1 MQRIYRLIKQLR
13 ELQYIDLITIKNWHT
28 EIYIYEDAETYE
40 FVREKKVTL
49 GDHLIQSGET
59 AFLKTA
65 VHLPSN
71 LEGDHVGIAFQAA
84 GPGGQPSHYEAL
96 LSINGT
102 PLQGF
107 DRNRSF
113 YKLPTCLLNEPSL
126 QIELE
131 LFNPI
136 GIPEDHLRGFNQVAS
151 AETSPPPIYL
161 KNSNVVKVRKE
172 VQDLLFTIE
181 TACSTLG
188 LLKEET
194 SRFHVLYQT
203 LSEVA
208 DTFRLITDIEAIERS
223 LFHIQDKKVRDVL
236 KALSG
241 YREGTVK
248 AIGQSHIDVAWLWPL
263 KETIRKASRT
273 FSTAS
278 TLLEEYKDFEY
289 AQSQPQLFELVKKH
303 YPKVFERVKKQ
314 VAAGR
319 MEIIGGMW
327 VEPDLNIP
335 SGESLVRQ
343 LLIGKKYFQEEFG
356 VAPRVEWLPDTFG
369 YCASLPQLL
378 KKAEIDYFMTTK
390 LNWNDT
396 NRFPYDLFYW
406 EGIDGTSILSYLHTI
421 LGQQTTPKDIQETW
435 NDFNQKKE
443 YDERMLVY
451 GYGDG
456 GGGVTREMIEA
467 LTRSESLPG
476 LPDVKFSKVHDF
488 FDRVIERNP
497 DLPKWYGDLYLEL
510 HRGTYTTHA
519 RTKKF
524 NRQVEHLFRNLEIWH
539 SFCYMYF
546 DQAYPKEQINTL
558 WKLIMLN
565 QFHDIVPGTSIEP
578 VYQLSQKQYEK
589 VLYEGQQLQQQAIKQ
604 IVSSVYI
611 EGPGTPY
618 VLFNSL
624 GWSRDRIFTLRGGK
638 ELLNKAI
645 VSQNG
650 EPYQA
655 DYIKLNDTEIEI
667 QAVIPN
673 VPPFG
678 YQTVWLTE
686 SNTNSLV
693 ESKGFMKEWETI
705 HYKILFNDQGFITS
719 LYDKEARREVIESGQ
734 LANEFQLFDDLPTD
748 WDAWDVDPNFASQKL
763 DAIELIDAKI
773 IYSGTVAD
781 ELSFQWK
788 ANHSLITQRVVFHHT
803 SKLIDFHTEV
813 DWKEEHKLLKVAF
826 PVNILSAHA
835 TYEIPFGTIQR
846 PTHNNTSWEQA
857 QFEVCGQKWADLS
870 EGNYGV
876 SLLND
881 SKYGYDIKGRNIR
894 LSLLRAPKWP
904 DENADIEKHEFVY
917 TLYPHI
923 GDWRSAYTVRKG
935 HELNTKDP
943 IIQAEKQKGK
953 YPPAHSF
960 ISMDSKS
967 MILDTI
973 KLAENEK
980 GIIMRLYEAEG
991 NETMMALKLQDE
1003 AIYSETNLLEK
1014 PIKEA
1019 KRSDCLN
1026 IRAKPYEVITL
1037 HITK

>member
-1 MQRIYRLIKQLR
+1 
-13 ELQYIDLITIKNWHT
+13 
-28 EIYIYEDAETYE
+28 
-40 FVREKKVTL
+40 
-49 GDHLIQSGET
+49 
-59 AFLKTA
+59 
-65 VHLPSN
+65 
-71 LEGDHVGIAFQAA
+71 
-84 GPGGQPSHYEAL
+84 
-96 LSINGT
+96 
-102 PLQGF
+102 
-107 DRNRSF
+107 
-113 YKLPTCLLNEPSL
+113 
-126 QIELE
+126 
-131 LFNPI
+131 
-136 GIPEDHLRGFNQVAS
+136 
-151 AETSPPPIYL
+151 
-161 KNSNVVKVRKE
+161 
-172 VQDLLFTIE
+172 
-181 TACSTLG
+181 
-188 LLKEET
+188 
-194 SRFHVLYQT
+194 
-203 LSEVA
+203 
-208 DTFRLITDIEAIERS
+208 
-223 LFHIQDKKVRDVL
+223 
-236 KALSG
+236 
-241 YREGTVK
+241 
-248 AIGQSHIDVAWLWPL
+248 
-263 KETIRKASRT
+263 
-273 FSTAS
+273 
-278 TLLEEYKDFEY
+278 
-289 AQSQPQLFELVKKH
+289 
-303 YPKVFERVKKQ
+303 
-314 VAAGR
+314 
-319 MEIIGGMW
+319 
-327 VEPDLNIP
+327 
-335 SGESLVRQ
+335 
-343 LLIGKKYFQEEFG
+343 
-356 VAPRVEWLPDTFG
+356 
-369 YCASLPQLL
+369 
-378 KKAEIDYFMTTK
+378 MTTK

-519 RTKKF
+519 RTKKY

-953 YPPAHSF
+953 YPPRSF
-960 ISMDSKS
+960 LYQHGQQEYDLRYNKISRK
-967 MILDTI
+967 
-973 KLAENEK
+973 
-980 GIIMRLYEAEG
+980 
-991 NETMMALKLQDE
+991 
-1003 AIYSETNLLEK
+1003 
-1014 PIKEA
+1014 
-1019 KRSDCLN
+1019 
-1026 IRAKPYEVITL
+1026 
-1037 HITK
+1037 